1 MMPAVGATAPTETP
15 MARYNYDRLSAQDN
29 SFLLFETR
37 NLPMHVSST
46 LVFDAGPLRTP
57 DGGID
62 FDQVRRATQAVLH
75 RIPRYRQ
82 RLHWIPLD
90 RHAVWVDD
98 PRFKLDFH
106 LRHTALP
113 KPGSD
118 EQLKR
123 LAARI
128 MAQPLDRT
136 RPLWETWVIEGLDG
150 GSRFALVTKIH
161 HCMIDGSSGVDLAHI
176 LLSPSPESPEPARA
190 PAFVPRPAPTRMQ
203 LWRDETARR
212 IALPAHAIRQ
222 AREFARHA
230 TDLREELRVRGRA
243 LVHLLGTGTQAD
255 ETPFNGSVGPHR
267 QFDWLDVSL
276 DGLKAVRR
284 ALGCTIN
291 DVVLTA
297 VTGGVREY
305 LLHRGVSPER
315 ISFRA
320 SAPVSVRGE
329 QEKGRLGN
337 RVSSWILTLPIRE
350 AEPRRQLEAILSLTQ
365 ELKRTRQALGVEMMM
380 QVAEWT
386 PSILLSLGARAM
398 SGPVNTI
405 VTNVP
410 GPQIPL
416 YLRGA
421 RLLALYPQAP
431 LLDGMGLAIGLV
443 SYAGRVHWGI
453 VSDPDL
459 VPDADVF
466 VEQLEASLRRV
477 CALAEPAAAPGEA
490 ARPSVH

>member
-1 MMPAVGATAPTETP
+1 

-46 LVFDAGPLRTP
+46 MVFDAGPLRTP
-57 DGGID
+57 EGGVD
-62 FDQVRRATQAVLH
+62 FEAIRRATRALLH

-82 RLHWIPLD
+82 KLHWIPLD

-113 KPGSD
+113 KPGSE

-128 MAQPLDRT
+128 MAQPLDRA
-136 RPLWETWVIEGLDG
+136 RPLWETWVIEGLDEG
-150 GSRFALVTKIH
+150 ARFALVTKIH

-176 LLSPSPESPEPARA
+176 LLSPSPEPSEPATI
-190 PAFVPRPAPTRMQ
+190 PEFIPRPAPSRGQ
-203 LWRDETARR
+203 LWRDEATRR
-212 IALPAHAIRQ
+212 LALPSEVIRQ
-222 AREFARHA
+222 ARAFARQVP
-230 TDLREELRVRGRA
+230 DLREELRVRGHA
-243 LVHLLGTGTQAD
+243 LLKLLGTGTKAD
-255 ETPFNGSVGPHR
+255 ETPMNGRIGPHR
-267 QFDWLDVSL
+267 RFDWIDVPL

-291 DVVLTA
+291 DIVLTV
-297 VTGGVREY
+297 VTGAVREY
-305 LLHRGVSPER
+305 LLYRGVHPER
-315 ISFRA
+315 IEFRA
-320 SAPVSVRGE
+320 SAPVSVRSE
-329 QEKGRLGN
+329 KEKGRLGN
-337 RVSSWILTLPIRE
+337 RVSSWIVPLPIGE
-350 AEPRRQLEAILSLTQ
+350 AEPRRQLEQILRLTH
-365 ELKRTRQALGVEMMM
+365 ELKETRQALGVEMMM

-410 GPQIPL
+410 GPQLPL
-416 YLRGA
+416 YLQGA
-421 RLLALYPQAP
+421 RLRAIYPQAP
-431 LLDGMGLAIGLV
+431 LLDGMGLAIGLI
-443 SYAGRVHWGI
+443 SYDGRVHWGI
-453 VSDPDL
+453 ISDPDL
-459 VPDADVF
+459 VPDADVL
-466 VEQLEASLRRV
+466 VDLLQASLRKV
-477 CALAEPAAAPGEA
+477 AELAGLAPEPTESGDEAPV
-490 ARPSVH
+490 PSVH

>member
-1 MMPAVGATAPTETP
+1 

-29 SFLLFETR
+29 SFLLFETH

-57 DGGID
+57 EGGID
-62 FDQVRRATQAVLH
+62 PLAIRRATAAALH

-82 RLHWIPLD
+82 KLHWIPLD

-113 KPGSD
+113 KPGSE
-118 EQLKR
+118 EQLKG

-128 MAQPLDRT
+128 MAQPLDRA
-136 RPLWETWVIEGLDG
+136 RPLWETWVIAGLDAG
-150 GSRFALVTKIH
+150 ERFALVTKIH
-161 HCMIDGSSGVDLAHI
+161 HCMMDGSFGADPVRT
-176 LLSPSPESPEPARA
+176 LLSPAAEAPEPTSV
-190 PAFVPRPAPTRMQ
+190 PEFIPRPAPSRGQ

-212 IALPAHAIRQ
+212 IALPSHVIRQ
-222 AREFARHA
+222 AREFAQQVP
-230 TDLREELRVRGRA
+230 DLREELRVRGRA
-243 LVHLLGTGTQAD
+243 LLNLLGTGTKAH
-255 ETPFNGSVGPHR
+255 ETPVNGKIGPHR
-267 QFDWLDVSL
+267 QFDWIDVPL

-291 DVVLTA
+291 DIVLTA
-297 VTGGVREY
+297 VTGAVREY
-305 LLHRGVSPER
+305 LLYRGVHPER
-315 ISFRA
+315 IEFRA
-320 SAPVSVRGE
+320 PAPVSVRN
-329 QEKGRLGN
+329 QKEKGRLGN
-337 RVSSWILTLPIRE
+337 RVSSWIVPLPIRE
-350 AEPRRQLEAILSLTQ
+350 ADPRRQLESILRQTQ
-365 ELKRTRQALGVEMMM
+365 ALRETRQALGVEMMM

-410 GPQIPL
+410 GPQFPL
-416 YLRGA
+416 YLQGA
-421 RLLALYPQAP
+421 RLRAIYPQAP
-431 LLDGMGLAIGLV
+431 LLDGMGLAIGLI
-443 SYAGRVHWGI
+443 SYDGRVHWGI

-459 VPDADVF
+459 VPDAYVF
-466 VEQLEASLRRV
+466 VGLLQASLRRV
-477 CALAEPAAAPGEA
+477 AELAGLGSEPSETGHEAPV
-490 ARPSVH
+490 PSVH